1 VQRYGSGTI
10 PGQKRRKTI
19 RMAGLLFALAC
30 MTAALAPVDENGLP
44 PGSGAPV
51 PAPPAAPF
59 AVFETPD
66 ALNKRLAQATRSELR
81 KEFGT
86 DDLAVIKARM
96 ARADEL
102 EKQEEERKKA
112 EMTETDRLKTEKLEA
127 EQKAARA
134 EAERDQERLQRHIAG
149 ECAAKGI
156 KAVDYASFLIEK
168 ATDALP
174 AGQQLDVA
182 KFLDEQLADET
193 KKAAFGIAVP
203 APTQVPDPATT
214 VPKPGETP
222 PPPPKPGET
231 TAPIDAMNMS
241 PDAWQKHKQQY
252 GLI

>member
-1 VQRYGSGTI
+1 
-10 PGQKRRKTI
+10 
-19 RMAGLLFALAC
+19 
-30 MTAALAPVDENGLP
+30 MTAVLAPVDEDGLP
-44 PGSGAPV
+44 PGGGTPP

-59 AVFETPD
+59 AVFETSD

-112 EMTETDRLKTEKLEA
+112 AMTEADRLRAEKLEA
-127 EQKAARA
+127 EQKATRA

-182 KFLDEQLADET
+182 KFLDDQLADES
-193 KKAAFGIAVP
+193 KKAAFGISVP
-203 APTQVPDPATT
+203 APVPVPDPANT
-214 VPKPGETP
+214 VPKPGDPP

-231 TAPIDAMNMS
+231 PPPVDAMSMS
-241 PDAWQKHKQQY
+241 SDDWQRHKSQY
-252 GLI
+252 GMI